1 MSYHW
6 YKTGMDLMSR
16 RNMRVRFFTLPL
28 LIVASGL
35 LVAAAANKDCVF
47 LSNPDQFTTNVE
59 RSQKA
64 LSDLTER
71 VAMYRPRDTVSGQP
85 AVQTLDATT
94 IPRKNFIDDAIF
106 GRMAAAGIRSALL
119 ASDVE
124 YLRRVTLDLT
134 GRIPSGADV
143 VTFMADTNPSKRD
156 ARVDALIG
164 SPEFIDKWTMFLG
177 DLFKNKTVSNN
188 INRQIKGR
196 DAFYLYLKDAVNTN
210 KPYDQLA
217 RELITGSGDSFAQ
230 GEANWPLGNTIA
242 MGPVQDT
249 YDGQAVNLASM
260 FLGINVVDCLLCHD
274 GARHLDQVNLWG
286 AQQKRQ
292 NMWGLSAY
300 FARVRMQAQ
309 SVTVNAQNIN
319 KFIVSDTATGEY
331 QLNTTSGNRVAR
343 QPING
348 VSVIPPNNP
357 FKPATAGGLQSGDT
371 RRQALARQVTG
382 DIQFSRA
389 IVNYIW
395 EKFMVEAFVSP
406 SNTFD
411 LARLDP
417 NNPPAAP
424 WTLQPTNPQ
433 LMDQLAQWFQA
444 NHYDLRA
451 LMSLIAKS
459 TAYQLSATY
468 AGHWDV
474 SYVPFYARRYVR
486 RLDAE
491 EVHDGIAKATAIPGN
506 YPLQGS
512 DLLAVQWAMQLP
524 DPSEPR
530 TNGTVAAFLNAFGR
544 GDRDTNPR
552 RSDGSIL
559 QALDML
565 NSPVLLSR
573 IHQNNQGSHLATLLS
588 QTSDPQTVL
597 WDLFLSTLSRPP
609 TSQEITLF
617 TPMFQQQGNR
627 VAAENLQ
634 WLLLNKVDFL
644 FNY

>member
-1 MSYHW
+1 
-6 YKTGMDLMSR
+6 
-16 RNMRVRFFTLPL
+16 MRVRWFTLTL
-28 LIVASGL
+28 LIAASGL
-35 LVAAAANKDCVF
+35 MSAAANKDCLF

-64 LSDLTER
+64 LSDLTAR
-71 VAMYRPRDTVSGQP
+71 VAMYRPRDMAGSQP
-85 AVQTLDATT
+85 VAQTLDATT
-94 IPRKNFIDDAIF
+94 ITRKNFIDDAIF
-106 GRMAAAGIRSALL
+106 GRMATAGIRSAPL
-119 ASDVE
+119 ASDIE

-143 VTFMADTNPSKRD
+143 VTFMNDPNPSKRD
-156 ARVDALIG
+156 AKVDALIG

-177 DLFKNKTVSNN
+177 DLYKNKAQNN
-188 INRQIKGR
+188 NVNRQIPGR
-196 DAFYLYLKDAVNTN
+196 DAFYLYLKDAVTTN

-217 RELITGSGDSFAQ
+217 RELITGSGDSFNLGQ
-230 GEANWPLGNTIA
+230 PNWPVGNTIA
-242 MGPVQDT
+242 MGPAQDT
-249 YDGQAVNLASM
+249 YDGQSVNLASM

-286 AQQKRQ
+286 SQLKRQ

-300 FARVRMQAQ
+300 FARVRMQTQA
-309 SVTVNAQNIN
+309 VTVGTQKIN
-319 KFIVSDTATGEY
+319 KFIVSDMATGEY

-357 FKPATAGGLQSGDT
+357 FYTGAPPSTAGGIQSGET
-371 RRQALARQVTG
+371 RRQAIARQVTG

-417 NNPPAAP
+417 NNPPAAGSVG

-433 LMDQLAQWFQA
+433 LLEQMAEWLQA

-459 TAYQLSATY
+459 SAYQLSATY
-468 AGHWDV
+468 PGNWDV
-474 SYVPFYARRYVR
+474 SYVPYYARRYVR

-491 EVHDGIAKATAIPGN
+491 EVHDAITKATAIPGN
-506 YPLQGS
+506 YTLQGTE
-512 DLLAVQWAMQLP
+512 LPAVQWAMQLP
-524 DPSEPR
+524 DPTEPR

-552 RSDGSIL
+552 RSDGSVL

-565 NSPVLLSR
+565 NSTILLSR
-573 IHQNNQGSHLATLLS
+573 IHQSNQGSHVSTLLS

-597 WDLFLSTLSRPP
+597 WDLFLNTLSRAP
-609 TSQEITLF
+609 TSQEIAFF
-617 TPMFQQQGNR
+617 TPMFQQQGNKT
-627 VAAENLQ
+627 AAENLQ
-634 WLLLNKVDFL
+634 WLLLNKLDFL